1 MRFYCE
7 DFLALRPTPKLED
20 YPLSAVRDCLFNIF
34 ASTLHIGGRSSTRN
48 LRKRHAVVT
57 GTHIT
62 QQVKE
67 CSNYLLSQRFDST
80 SLSYWIS
87 VIFNLHYFGFLQSL
101 VFALLQEI
109 TETKR
114 ASRLKITQ
122 NYQNL
127 TQRRLS
133 LSPKHF
139 HKILYRAIL
148 RDFFFKSF
156 QFSLKSNKFEKHFTW
171 RLSYAF
177 ILICVNHCTQQH
189 THTHTHTHT
198 Q

>member
-20 YPLSAVRDCLFNIF
+20 YPLTAVRDCLFNIF

-48 LRKRHAVVT
+48 LRKCHAVVT

-122 NYQNL
+122 NDQNL

-148 RDFFFKSF
+148 RDFFFQVISVFAEIQQIRK
-156 QFSLKSNKFEKHFTW
+156 
-171 RLSYAF
+171 AF
-177 ILICVNHCTQQH
+177 YMKTVICIYSHLRKPLH
-189 THTHTHTHT
+189 SATHTHTHT